1 MLNRKMDGILHKLA
15 VVDGFTKVKF
25 ALLIDD
31 YSALL

>member
-25 ALLIDD
+25 ALLIEIIW
-31 YSALL
+31 L